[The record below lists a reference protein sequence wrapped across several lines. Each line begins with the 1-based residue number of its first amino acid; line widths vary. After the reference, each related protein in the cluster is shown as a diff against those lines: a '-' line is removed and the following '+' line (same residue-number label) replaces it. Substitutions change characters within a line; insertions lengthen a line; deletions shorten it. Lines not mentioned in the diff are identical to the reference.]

1 MILYLFLSA
10 FSAMASVKDLPT
22 DKLTVGLGF
31 GAPKL
36 TVSLI
41 GPSGNKVELEPNVN
55 NQTIV
60 SLNYGHLG
68 ISYGFKQEEL
78 TNPEFD
84 GVSSYDDYQFRLYYD
99 NLLIEAF
106 YQKYQGY
113 FIKNS
118 NDVVNGENNI
128 KRPNLESTK
137 HFSSFT
143 YTFDSNNFSLN
154 HPYSIDKL
162 QTQSGGSWLLQA
174 NITHTTLKN
183 GNEAIIPSTTTND
196 YGKLNSL
203 NRHSNIL
210 ISLGPGY
217 GYNLIFGSFY
227 TNLTVLLLPSLQKFA
242 FSYEDGTSD
251 EKDNFDF
258 ASGAIKIALGW
269 NTQRYKVGLE
279 GLSDNS
285 SARLETKEQ
294 IDSLTLKTAFMF
306 HYRF

>member
-1 MILYLFLSA
+1 MA
-10 FSAMASVKDLPT
+10 FAQASVKDLPN

-36 TVSLI
+36 NINLI

-78 TNPEFD
+78 SNPDFE

-99 NLLIEAF
+99 NFLIEAF

-118 NDVVNGENNI
+118 SSVVSGSDTI
-128 KRPNLESTK
+128 KLPNLESTK

-143 YTFDSNNFSLN
+143 YTFDSKNFSLN
-154 HPYSIDKL
+154 HPFSIDKL
-162 QTQSGGSWLLQA
+162 QTKSGGSWLLQA
-174 NITHTTLKN
+174 NITHTTLEN
-183 GNEAIIPSTTTND
+183 GDQAIIPTASTND

-203 NRHSNIL
+203 NRHANIL

-227 TNLTVLLLPSLQKFA
+227 TNLTVLLLPSLQKFS
-242 FSYEDGTSD
+242 FSYTDGTSD
-251 EKDNFDF
+251 DKDKFDF
-258 ASGAIKIALGW
+258 ASGAIKLALGW
-269 NTQRYKVGLE
+269 NTERYKVGLE
-279 GLSDNS
+279 VLLDNTS
-285 SARLETKEQ
+285 SKLDTKEQ
-294 IDSLTLKTAFMF
+294 IDALTLKSAFMF